1 VNPNQVNLYGRPTN
15 ATNDALWEKALRENP
30 DPTCHVPVLAVGFDD
45 LRTRVEAQNKK
56 SEQHRQLLKDI
67 KSRIESLATQH
78 INSNSPRF
86 LRAIAAQTQSSQKL
100 SKIVQN
106 IYLLLPSVR
115 SSPISP
121 EEERLGAALEEI
133 EDEFKK
139 GTIKGKINEL
149 WAYLSTIQGC
159 AGTETGEWA
168 VVDEDG
174 FAQLTQV
181 RAFSH
186 ILSLVLTGLY
196 IIFQF
201 FSPHLC
207 SRPNNTIRFDNDLT
221 SLSIIDPI

>member
-1 VNPNQVNLYGRPTN
+1 MNPNQVNLYGRPTN

-67 KSRIESLATQH
+67 KSRTGSLATQH
-78 INSNSPRF
+78 INSNSSRF
-86 LRAIAAQTQSSQKL
+86 LRAMAAQTQSSQKL

-106 IYLLLPSVR
+106 IYLLLPNVR

-133 EDEFKK
+133 EDELKK
-139 GTIKGKINEL
+139 GRMKGKINEL
-149 WAYLSTIQGC
+149 WAYLSTVQGC
-159 AGTETGEWA
+159 AGTETEEWA

-181 RAFSH
+181 CAFSH

-196 IIFQF
+196 IIFSI
-201 FSPHLC
+201 SPHLC

-221 SLSIIDPI
+221 YHYQS

>member
-1 VNPNQVNLYGRPTN
+1 M
-15 ATNDALWEKALRENP
+15 
-30 DPTCHVPVLAVGFDD
+30 
-45 LRTRVEAQNKK
+45 
-56 SEQHRQLLKDI
+56 
-67 KSRIESLATQH
+67 
-78 INSNSPRF
+78 
-86 LRAIAAQTQSSQKL
+86 AAQTQSSQKL

-133 EDEFKK
+133 EDELKK
-139 GTIKGKINEL
+139 GRMKGKINEL
-149 WAYLSTIQGC
+149 WAYLSTVQGC

-186 ILSLVLTGLY
+186 ILSLVLTGLC

-221 SLSIIDPI
+221 YHYQS